1 MAPKKKLVKNK
12 ATKSKTKDETEN
24 EEVIENKPEEEEEAE
39 TETEAD
45 GPKSKKSIDIEAV
58 LEPAPII
65 EEKVDDEI
73 VTPTEDGDELS
84 TDELSLDDDELN
96 PFGDKWEQ

>member
-12 ATKSKTKDETEN
+12 TTKSNTKDGLEN
-24 EEVIENKPEEEEEAE
+24 EEEVENKPEEEEEE
-39 TETEAD
+39 TETEVD
-45 GPKSKKSIDIEAV
+45 GPKSKKAIDIEAV
-58 LEPAPII
+58 LEPAPIV

-73 VTPTEDGDELS
+73 VSPLEDADELS
-84 TDELSLDDDELN
+84 SDELSLDDDELN

>member
-12 ATKSKTKDETEN
+12 ATKSKTKDGTEG
-24 EEVIENKPEEEEEAE
+24 EEEIENKFEEEEEE
-39 TETEAD
+39 TETESD
-45 GPKSKKSIDIEAV
+45 GPKSKKPIDIEAV

-65 EEKVDDEI
+65 EEKEEDIATPSEDSDEF
-73 VTPTEDGDELS
+73 S

>member
-1 MAPKKKLVKNK
+1 
-12 ATKSKTKDETEN
+12 
-24 EEVIENKPEEEEEAE
+24 
-39 TETEAD
+39 
-45 GPKSKKSIDIEAV
+45 

-65 EEKVDDEI
+65 EEKEEDIATPSEDSDEF
-73 VTPTEDGDELS
+73 S